1 MLRNAPPGT
10 LFLVSHRRYSILA
23 LVVALAVGLAGIPA
37 VPALAAPPAAQTATD
52 RVAVDRAVARLD
64 AARKRSADIAA
75 AIAKSSADVDSM
87 IAEEDALRQAIDARA
102 DAIYRSGDNGIIYVL
117 FSSRS
122 LEELTSLLDLLAR
135 LDAQDAADLN
145 ALQAARAKA
154 QKSAKSLL
162 ALQSQEAQSVDAI
175 AAEVAAARKTL
186 AASTAALADYN
197 ARIARA
203 AAPAAPRKNSPAPP
217 PQPPQTGGTGDW
229 LTAVASHYSPTFHG
243 RGASGA
249 TIGPYSMMVAHK
261 TLPFHTLIEFQ
272 YNGKRCVASVEDRGP
287 FTPGREFDLGPGVVR
302 ALGFN
307 GVHPIQYRII
317 GR

>member
-1 MLRNAPPGT
+1 M
-10 LFLVSHRRYSILA
+10 SHRRTGTLA
-23 LVVALAVGLAGIPA
+23 LVIALAVGLAGIHA
-37 VPALAAPPAAQTATD
+37 VTAFAAPPAAQTAAD
-52 RVAVDRAVARLD
+52 RASVDRAVAKLD

-75 AIAKSSADVDSM
+75 RIAKSSAEVDGM
-87 IAEEDALRQAIDARA
+87 IAEQEALQQAIAVRA
-102 DAIYRSGDNGIIYVL
+102 DAIYRSGDNSIIYLL

-122 LEELTSLLDLLAR
+122 LEELSSLLDLLAR
-135 LDAQDAADLN
+135 IDAQDAQDLR
-145 ALQAARAKA
+145 ALETARVKA
-154 QKSAKSLL
+154 QSSAKSLL
-162 ALQSQEAQSVDAI
+162 ALQAQEAQSVDAI

-197 ARIARA
+197 ARIARGA
-203 AAPAAPRKNSPAPP
+203 AQTAPKKTSPP
-217 PQPPQTGGTGDW
+217 PQPTGTGAW
-229 LTAVASHYSPTFHG
+229 LTGVASHYSATFTG

-249 TIGPYSMMVAHK
+249 AIGPYTMMVAHK

-272 YNGKRCVASVEDRGP
+272 YNGKRAVASVEDRGP
-287 FTPGREFDLGPGVVR
+287 FTPGRDFDLGPGVVR

>member
-1 MLRNAPPGT
+1 M
-10 LFLVSHRRYSILA
+10 LA
-23 LVVALAVGLAGIPA
+23 LVLALAVGLAGIPA
-37 VPALAAPPAAQTATD
+37 APAFSAPSAAQTATD
-52 RVAVDRAVARLD
+52 RAAVDRAVARLD
-64 AARKRSADIAA
+64 AARKRSADLTARIQ
-75 AIAKSSADVDSM
+75 KSSAEVDGM
-87 IAEEDALRQAIDARA
+87 IAQQEAIRQAISVRA

-122 LEELTSLLDLLAR
+122 LDELSWLLDLLAR
-135 LDAQDAADLN
+135 MDAQDAADLR
-145 ALQAARAKA
+145 ALETARVKA
-154 QKSAKSLL
+154 QRSARSLL

-186 AASTAALADYN
+186 AASAAALADYN

-203 AAPAAPRKNSPAPP
+203 AAQAARKPSPPAQPP
-217 PQPPQTGGTGDW
+217 PTGTGTGAW
-229 LTAVASHYSPTFHG
+229 LTAIASHYSPTFTG

-249 TIGPYSMMVAHK
+249 AIGPYTMMVAHK
-261 TLPFHTLIEFQ
+261 TLPFHTLIEFM

>member
-1 MLRNAPPGT
+1 M
-10 LFLVSHRRYSILA
+10 LA
-23 LVVALAVGLAGIPA
+23 LVLALAVGLAGIPA
-37 VPALAAPPAAQTATD
+37 APAFSAPSAAQTATD
-52 RVAVDRAVARLD
+52 RAAVDRAVARLD
-64 AARKRSADIAA
+64 AARKRSADLTARIQ
-75 AIAKSSADVDSM
+75 KSSAEVDGM
-87 IAEEDALRQAIDARA
+87 IAQQEAIQQAISVRA

-122 LEELTSLLDLLAR
+122 LDELSWLLDLLAR
-135 LDAQDAADLN
+135 MDAQDAADLR
-145 ALQAARAKA
+145 ALETARVKA
-154 QKSAKSLL
+154 QRSARSLL

-186 AASTAALADYN
+186 AASAAALADYN

-203 AAPAAPRKNSPAPP
+203 AAQAARKPSPPAQPP
-217 PQPPQTGGTGDW
+217 PTGTGTGAW
-229 LTAVASHYSPTFHG
+229 LTAIASHYSPTFTG

-249 TIGPYSMMVAHK
+249 AIGPYTMMVAHK
-261 TLPFHTLIEFQ
+261 TLPFHTLIEFM

>member
-1 MLRNAPPGT
+1 VPGVPRNPSPGT
-10 LFLVSHRRYSILA
+10 LFLVTHRRTCTLA
-23 LVVALAVGLAGIPA
+23 LVLALAVSLAGIPA
-37 VPALAAPPAAQTATD
+37 APAFSAPSAAQTATD
-52 RVAVDRAVARLD
+52 RAAVDRAVARLD
-64 AARKRSADIAA
+64 VARKRSADLTARIQ
-75 AIAKSSADVDSM
+75 KSSAEVDGM
-87 IAEEDALRQAIDARA
+87 IAQQEAIRQAISVRA

-122 LEELTSLLDLLAR
+122 LDELSWLLDLLAR
-135 LDAQDAADLN
+135 MDTQDAADLR
-145 ALQAARAKA
+145 ALETARVKT
-154 QKSAKSLL
+154 QRSAKSLL

-203 AAPAAPRKNSPAPP
+203 AAQAARKPSPPA
-217 PQPPQTGGTGDW
+217 QPPQTGGTGAW
-229 LTAVASHYSPTFHG
+229 LTAIASHYSATFTG

-249 TIGPYSMMVAHK
+249 AIGPYSMMVAHK
-261 TLPFHTLIEFQ
+261 TLPFHTLIEFM

-302 ALGFN
+302 VLGFN

>member
-1 MLRNAPPGT
+1 M
-10 LFLVSHRRYSILA
+10 V
-23 LVVALAVGLAGIPA
+23 LAVSLAGIPA
-37 VPALAAPPAAQTATD
+37 APALAAPSAAQTATD
-52 RVAVDRAVARLD
+52 RAATDRAVARLD
-64 AARKRSADIAA
+64 AARKRSADLAARIAN
-75 AIAKSSADVDSM
+75 SSANVDAM
-87 IAEEDALRQAIDARA
+87 IAEEEALQQTIAVRA
-102 DAIYRSGDNGIIYVL
+102 DAIYRSGDTGVIYAL

-122 LEELTSLLDLLAR
+122 LQELTSLLDLLAR
-135 LDAQDAADLN
+135 LDAQDAQDLS
-145 ALQAARAKA
+145 ALHAARAKA
-154 QKSAKSLL
+154 QVSAKSLL
-162 ALQSQEAQSVDAI
+162 SLQSQEAQSVDAI
-175 AAEVAAARKTL
+175 AAEVASARKTL

-203 AAPAAPRKNSPAPP
+203 AAQAAPKKTSAP
-217 PQPPQTGGTGDW
+217 PQPPQTGGTGAW
-229 LTAVASHYSPTFHG
+229 LTAIASHYSPTFTG

-249 TIGPYSMMVAHK
+249 AIGPYSMMVAHK